1 MEGMEDGTVM
11 VVIGIAT
18 TGCVFLMVTLWLT
31 RKNGLRARID
41 ELSQDPTVTSTESG
55 SGSGGSSG
63 KRNNSRSKNKEEKA
77 KAALIDRVMQ
87 AGLYRPQMLAVYQVV
102 RLLLSLVPGVLTFM
116 AFQSSM
122 LSLNWALVVGV
133 GSCLFGILAPSLWL
147 DYKKSCRQ
155 TMLRR
160 ALPDA
165 LDVII
170 ICVEAGLSVQA
181 AMAKVSREL
190 SSVHPLLAA
199 EMMICQREMQLGAS
213 AGEALNRLSQRF
225 DLAEMRS
232 LASVISQAE
241 RFGASIISALRVHA
255 QTLREK
261 RFQRAE
267 ELAQKAS
274 VKLVF
279 PTIAFIFPALFV
291 VLAGPAVVRIF
302 GMFDKMGP

>member
-1 MEGMEDGTVM
+1 MDQLSESELILLSGAAVAGFL
-11 VVIGIAT
+11 
-18 TGCVFLMVTLWLT
+18 FLMGTLWLT
-31 RKNGLRARID
+31 RRNRVQERLD
-41 ELSQDPTVTSTESG
+41 ELSLDSASSKTDSG
-55 SGSGGSSG
+55 TGGSKSTRG
-63 KRNNSRSKNKEEKA
+63 NSKNGKDDA
-77 KAALIDRVMQ
+77 LNGDLIDRVMQ
-87 AGLYRPQMLAVYQVV
+87 AGLYRPKMIAIYQTV
-102 RLLLSLVPGVLTFM
+102 RFSLSLIPGVIVFI

-122 LSLNWALVVGV
+122 ISLLWAVVVGV
-133 GSCLFGILAPSLWL
+133 GACLFGFLAPSLWL
-147 DYKKSCRQ
+147 DYKKAGRQ
-155 TMLRR
+155 TTLRR

-199 EMMICQREMQLGAS
+199 EMAICQREMQLGAS
-213 AGEALNRLSQRF
+213 AGEALNRLAQRF

-232 LASVISQAE
+232 LASVVSQAE
-241 RFGASIISALRVHA
+241 RFGASIITALRVHA

-267 ELAQKAS
+267 ELAQKAG

-279 PTIAFIFPALFV
+279 PTIVFIFPALFV

-302 GMFDKMGP
+302 GMFDKMAP

>member
-1 MEGMEDGTVM
+1 MDQLSERELILLSGAAVAGFL
-11 VVIGIAT
+11 
-18 TGCVFLMVTLWLT
+18 FLMGTLWLT
-31 RKNGLRARID
+31 RRNRVQERLD
-41 ELSQDPTVTSTESG
+41 ELSLDSASSKTDSG
-55 SGSGGSSG
+55 TGGSKSTRG
-63 KRNNSRSKNKEEKA
+63 NSKNGKGDA
-77 KAALIDRVMQ
+77 LNGDLIDRVMQ
-87 AGLYRPQMLAVYQVV
+87 AGLYRPKMIAIYQTV
-102 RLLLSLVPGVLTFM
+102 RFSLSLIPGVIVFI

-122 LSLNWALVVGV
+122 ISLLWAVVVGV
-133 GSCLFGILAPSLWL
+133 GACLFGFLAPSLWL
-147 DYKKSCRQ
+147 DYKKAGRQ
-155 TMLRR
+155 TTLRR

-199 EMMICQREMQLGAS
+199 EMAICQREMQLGAS
-213 AGEALNRLSQRF
+213 AGEALNRLAQRF

-232 LASVISQAE
+232 LASVVSQAE
-241 RFGASIISALRVHA
+241 RFGASIITALRVHG

-267 ELAQKAS
+267 ELAQKAG

-279 PTIAFIFPALFV
+279 PTIVFIFPALFV

-302 GMFDKMGP
+302 GMFDKMAP

>member
-1 MEGMEDGTVM
+1 MDQLSESELILLSGAAVAGFL
-11 VVIGIAT
+11 
-18 TGCVFLMVTLWLT
+18 FLMGTLWLT
-31 RKNGLRARID
+31 RRNRVQERLD
-41 ELSQDPTVTSTESG
+41 ELSLDSASSKTDSG
-55 SGSGGSSG
+55 TGGSKSTRG
-63 KRNNSRSKNKEEKA
+63 NSKNGKDDA
-77 KAALIDRVMQ
+77 LDGDLIDRVMQ
-87 AGLYRPQMLAVYQVV
+87 AGLYRPKMIAIYQTV
-102 RLLLSLVPGVLTFM
+102 RFSLSLIPGVIVFI

-122 LSLNWALVVGV
+122 ISLLWAVVVGV
-133 GSCLFGILAPSLWL
+133 GACLFGFLAPSLWL
-147 DYKKSCRQ
+147 DYKKAGRQ
-155 TMLRR
+155 TTLRR

-199 EMMICQREMQLGAS
+199 EMAICQREMQLGAS
-213 AGEALNRLSQRF
+213 AGEALNRLAQRF

-232 LASVISQAE
+232 LASVVSQAE
-241 RFGASIISALRVHA
+241 RFGASIITALRVHA

-267 ELAQKAS
+267 ELAQKAG

-279 PTIAFIFPALFV
+279 PTIVFIFPALFV

-302 GMFDKMGP
+302 GMFDKMAP

>member
-1 MEGMEDGTVM
+1 MEDLADGQVM
-11 VVIGIAT
+11 LV
-18 TGCVFLMVTLWLT
+18 TGLAAAGCFFLVVTLWLS
-31 RKNGLRARID
+31 RKNGVRARLD
-41 ELSQDPTVTSTESG
+41 ELSQEPGVTSTESG
-55 SGSGGSSG
+55 SNGSGTRTGSKAMS
-63 KRNNSRSKNKEEKA
+63 KEEKA

-87 AGLYRPQMLAVYQVV
+87 AGLYRPQMLAVYQAV
-102 RLLLSLVPGVLTFM
+102 RLALSLVPGVLVFM
-116 AFQSSM
+116 AFQSSL
-122 LSLNWALVVGV
+122 LSLQWAVIVGV
-133 GSCLFGILAPSLWL
+133 GACLFGLLAPSLWL

-155 TMLRR
+155 TTLRR
-160 ALPDA
+160 SLPDA

-190 SSVHPLLAA
+190 ASVHPLLAA
-199 EMMICQREMQLGAS
+199 EMAICQREMQLGAS
-213 AGEALNRLSQRF
+213 AGEALNRLAQRF

-241 RFGASIISALRVHA
+241 RFGASIITALRVHG

-279 PTIAFIFPALFV
+279 PTIVFIFPALFV

-302 GMFDKMGP
+302 GMFDKMAP

>member
-1 MEGMEDGTVM
+1 MDQLSESELILLSGGAVA
-11 VVIGIAT
+11 GFL
-18 TGCVFLMVTLWLT
+18 FLMGTLWLT
-31 RKNGLRARID
+31 RRNRVQERLD
-41 ELSQDPTVTSTESG
+41 ELSLDSASSNTDSG
-55 SGSGGSSG
+55 TGGSKSTRG
-63 KRNNSRSKNKEEKA
+63 NSKNGKGDA
-77 KAALIDRVMQ
+77 LNGDLIDRVMQ
-87 AGLYRPQMLAVYQVV
+87 AGLYRPKMIAIYQTV
-102 RLLLSLVPGVLTFM
+102 RFSLSLIPGVIVFI

-122 LSLNWALVVGV
+122 ISLLWAVVVGV
-133 GSCLFGILAPSLWL
+133 GACLFGFLAPSLWL
-147 DYKKSCRQ
+147 DYKKAGRQ
-155 TMLRR
+155 TTLRR

-199 EMMICQREMQLGAS
+199 EMAICQREMQLGAS
-213 AGEALNRLSQRF
+213 AGEALNRLAQRF

-232 LASVISQAE
+232 LASVVSQAE
-241 RFGASIISALRVHA
+241 RFGASIITALRVHG

-267 ELAQKAS
+267 ELAQKAG

-279 PTIAFIFPALFV
+279 PTIVFIFPALFV

-302 GMFDKMGP
+302 GMFDKMAP

>member
-1 MEGMEDGTVM
+1 
-11 VVIGIAT
+11 
-18 TGCVFLMVTLWLT
+18 
-31 RKNGLRARID
+31 
-41 ELSQDPTVTSTESG
+41 
-55 SGSGGSSG
+55 
-63 KRNNSRSKNKEEKA
+63 
-77 KAALIDRVMQ
+77 
-87 AGLYRPQMLAVYQVV
+87 
-102 RLLLSLVPGVLTFM
+102 
-116 AFQSSM
+116 
-122 LSLNWALVVGV
+122 
-133 GSCLFGILAPSLWL
+133 
-147 DYKKSCRQ
+147 
-155 TMLRR
+155 MLRR

>member
-1 MEGMEDGTVM
+1 MDQLSESELILLSGGAVA
-11 VVIGIAT
+11 GFL
-18 TGCVFLMVTLWLT
+18 FLMGTLWLT
-31 RKNGLRARID
+31 RRNRVQERLD
-41 ELSQDPTVTSTESG
+41 ELSLDSASSNTDSG
-55 SGSGGSSG
+55 TGGSKSTRG
-63 KRNNSRSKNKEEKA
+63 NSKNGKGDA
-77 KAALIDRVMQ
+77 LNGDLIDRVMQ
-87 AGLYRPQMLAVYQVV
+87 AGLYRPKMIAIYQTV
-102 RLLLSLVPGVLTFM
+102 RFSLSLIPGVIVFI

-122 LSLNWALVVGV
+122 ISLLWAVVVGV
-133 GSCLFGILAPSLWL
+133 GACLFGFLAPSLWL
-147 DYKKSCRQ
+147 DYKKAGRQ
-155 TMLRR
+155 TTLRR

-181 AMAKVSREL
+181 SMAKVSREL

-199 EMMICQREMQLGAS
+199 EMAICQREMQLGAS
-213 AGEALNRLSQRF
+213 AGEALNRLAQRF

-232 LASVISQAE
+232 LASVVSQAE
-241 RFGASIISALRVHA
+241 RFGASIITALRVHG

-267 ELAQKAS
+267 ELAQKAG

-279 PTIAFIFPALFV
+279 PTIVFIFPALFV

-302 GMFDKMGP
+302 GMFDKMAP

>member
-1 MEGMEDGTVM
+1 MDQLSERELILLSGAAVAGFL
-11 VVIGIAT
+11 
-18 TGCVFLMVTLWLT
+18 FLMGTLWLT
-31 RKNGLRARID
+31 RRNRVQERLD
-41 ELSQDPTVTSTESG
+41 ELSLDSASSKTDSG
-55 SGSGGSSG
+55 TGGSKSTRG
-63 KRNNSRSKNKEEKA
+63 NSKNGKDDA
-77 KAALIDRVMQ
+77 LNGDLIDRVMQ
-87 AGLYRPQMLAVYQVV
+87 AGLYRPQMIAIYQTV
-102 RLLLSLVPGVLTFM
+102 RFSLSLIPGVIVFI

-122 LSLNWALVVGV
+122 ISLLWAVVVGV
-133 GSCLFGILAPSLWL
+133 GACLFGFLAPSLWL
-147 DYKKSCRQ
+147 DYKKAGRQ
-155 TMLRR
+155 TTLRR

-199 EMMICQREMQLGAS
+199 EMAICQREMQLGAS
-213 AGEALNRLSQRF
+213 AGEALNRLAQRF

-232 LASVISQAE
+232 LASVVSQAE
-241 RFGASIISALRVHA
+241 RFGASIITALRVHA

-267 ELAQKAS
+267 ELAQKAG

-279 PTIAFIFPALFV
+279 PTIVFIFPALFV

-302 GMFDKMGP
+302 GMFDKMAP

>member
-1 MEGMEDGTVM
+1 MDQLSESELILLSGGAVA
-11 VVIGIAT
+11 GFL
-18 TGCVFLMVTLWLT
+18 FLMGTLWLT
-31 RKNGLRARID
+31 RRNRVQERLD
-41 ELSQDPTVTSTESG
+41 ELSLDSASSNTDSG
-55 SGSGGSSG
+55 TGGSKSTRG
-63 KRNNSRSKNKEEKA
+63 NSKNGKGD
-77 KAALIDRVMQ
+77 ALNGDLINRVMQ
-87 AGLYRPQMLAVYQVV
+87 AGLYRPKMIAIYQTA
-102 RLLLSLVPGVLTFM
+102 RFSMSLIPGVLVFI

-122 LSLNWALVVGV
+122 ISLLWAVVVGV
-133 GSCLFGILAPSLWL
+133 GACLFGFLAPSLWL
-147 DYKKSCRQ
+147 DYKKAGRQ
-155 TMLRR
+155 TTLRR

-199 EMMICQREMQLGAS
+199 EMAICQREMQLGAS
-213 AGEALNRLSQRF
+213 AGEALNRLAQRF

-232 LASVISQAE
+232 LASVVSQAE
-241 RFGASIISALRVHA
+241 RFGASIITALRVHG

-267 ELAQKAS
+267 ELAQKAG

-279 PTIAFIFPALFV
+279 PTIVFIFPALFV

-302 GMFDKMGP
+302 GMFDKMAP

>member
-1 MEGMEDGTVM
+1 MDQLSERELILLSGAAVAGFL
-11 VVIGIAT
+11 
-18 TGCVFLMVTLWLT
+18 FLMGTLWLT
-31 RKNGLRARID
+31 RRNRVQERLD
-41 ELSQDPTVTSTESG
+41 ELSLDSASSKTDSG
-55 SGSGGSSG
+55 TGGSKSTRG
-63 KRNNSRSKNKEEKA
+63 NSKNGKDDA
-77 KAALIDRVMQ
+77 LNGDLIDRVMQ
-87 AGLYRPQMLAVYQVV
+87 AGLYRPKMIAIYQTV
-102 RLLLSLVPGVLTFM
+102 RFSLSLIPGVIVFI

-122 LSLNWALVVGV
+122 ISLLWAVVVGV
-133 GSCLFGILAPSLWL
+133 GACLFGFLAPSLWL
-147 DYKKSCRQ
+147 DYKKAGRQ
-155 TMLRR
+155 TTLRR

-199 EMMICQREMQLGAS
+199 EMAICQREMQLGAS
-213 AGEALNRLSQRF
+213 AGEALNRLAQRF

-232 LASVISQAE
+232 LASVVSQAE
-241 RFGASIISALRVHA
+241 RFGASIITALRVHA

-267 ELAQKAS
+267 ELAQKAG

-279 PTIAFIFPALFV
+279 PTIVFIFPALFV

-302 GMFDKMGP
+302 GMFDKMAP

>member
-1 MEGMEDGTVM
+1 MDQLSESEL
-11 VVIGIAT
+11 ILLS
-18 TGCVFLMVTLWLT
+18 GCAVAGFLFLMGTLWLT
-31 RKNGLRARID
+31 RRSRVQERLD
-41 ELSQDPTVTSTESG
+41 ELSQDSASSNTDSG
-55 SGSGGSSG
+55 TGGSKRTRGNSKKG
-63 KRNNSRSKNKEEKA
+63 KDDALNGD
-77 KAALIDRVMQ
+77 LIDRVMQ
-87 AGLYRPQMLAVYQVV
+87 AGLYRPQMIAIYQTV
-102 RLLLSLVPGVLTFM
+102 RFSLSLIPGVLVFI
-116 AFQSSM
+116 AFQSSTI
-122 LSLNWALVVGV
+122 SLLWAVVVGV
-133 GSCLFGILAPSLWL
+133 GACLFGFLAPSLWL
-147 DYKKSCRQ
+147 DYKKAGRQ
-155 TMLRR
+155 TTLRR

-199 EMMICQREMQLGAS
+199 EMAICQREMQLGAT
-213 AGEALNRLSQRF
+213 AGEALNRLAQRF

-241 RFGASIISALRVHA
+241 RFGASIITALRVHA

-267 ELAQKAS
+267 ELAQKAG

-279 PTIAFIFPALFV
+279 PTIVFIFPALFV

-302 GMFDKMGP
+302 GMFDKMAP

>member
-1 MEGMEDGTVM
+1 MDQLSESELILLSGGAVA
-11 VVIGIAT
+11 GFL
-18 TGCVFLMVTLWLT
+18 FLMGTLWLT
-31 RKNGLRARID
+31 RRNRVQERLD
-41 ELSQDPTVTSTESG
+41 ELSLDSASSNTDSG
-55 SGSGGSSG
+55 TGGSKSTRG
-63 KRNNSRSKNKEEKA
+63 NSKNGKGDA
-77 KAALIDRVMQ
+77 LNGDLIDRVMQ
-87 AGLYRPQMLAVYQVV
+87 AGLYRPKMIAIYQTV
-102 RLLLSLVPGVLTFM
+102 RFSLSLIPGVIVFI

-122 LSLNWALVVGV
+122 ISLLWAVVVGV
-133 GSCLFGILAPSLWL
+133 GACLFGFLAPSLWL
-147 DYKKSCRQ
+147 DYKKAGRQ
-155 TMLRR
+155 TTLRR

-199 EMMICQREMQLGAS
+199 EMAICQREMQLGAS
-213 AGEALNRLSQRF
+213 AGEALNRLAQRF

-232 LASVISQAE
+232 LASVVSQAE
-241 RFGASIISALRVHA
+241 RFGASIITALRVHA

-267 ELAQKAS
+267 ELAQKAG

-279 PTIAFIFPALFV
+279 PTIVFIFPALFV

-302 GMFDKMGP
+302 GMFDKMAP